1 MKTFKSGFFTAFL
14 VIGLILIMTMLFTG
28 QMNRLWN
35 PQVKG
40 FLYGSDAQFAGERLW
55 ATTGT
60 LDTLVVSGVDT
71 TCTVYLTPKTATGT
85 LRYDVAT
92 SGDTVFV
99 TSSGSE
105 TANTDKYS
113 YLIVNSGYNASD

>member
-1 MKTFKSGFFTAFL
+1 MKTFKSGITAFL
-14 VIGLILIMTMLFTG
+14 VIALILTMTMLFTG

-35 PQVKG
+35 PQVQG
-40 FLYGSDAQFAGERLW
+40 FLYGKDAQFAGERTW
-55 ATTGT
+55 GTTGT
-60 LDTLVVSGVDT
+60 LDTLVVTGVDI

-92 SGDTVFV
+92 AGDTVFV

-105 TANTDKYS
+105 TAATDKYS
-113 YLIVNSGYNASD
+113 YLVIKNGYNASD